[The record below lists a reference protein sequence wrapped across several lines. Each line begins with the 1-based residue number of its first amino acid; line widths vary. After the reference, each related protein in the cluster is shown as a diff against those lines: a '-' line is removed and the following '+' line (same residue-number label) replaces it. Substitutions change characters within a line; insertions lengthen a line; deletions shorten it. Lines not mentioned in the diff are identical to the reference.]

1 MGVMSEGQSRKR
13 LSFLGRA
20 ALAYARRGLYVF
32 PMHSVDAMGAC
43 SCHRSC
49 GRDAGKHPRIM
60 DWERQATTQSERIH
74 LWWTRWPR
82 ANVGLALGPSRLVVI
97 DVDPRNGGEASHR
110 ALCSRLG
117 AYRTIRSLTGGGGSH
132 DYFCMPRKP
141 IRLGSNA
148 FGDAFAGVDVKGAGG
163 CVVVPPSLHHSGRQY
178 AWEFDS
184 DGVGLAEL
192 PAAWVAA
199 LAQPVHRLV
208 AGESDEVIPKGQRR
222 QALLRLA
229 GRLRRLG
236 LNAQTIGDVL
246 QAANVRQCSPP
257 LETRKIERM
266 VADIAA
272 RYPPSVPLL
281 ARSRSRPIS

>member
-1 MGVMSEGQSRKR
+1 MREEEGRRK
-13 LSFLGRA
+13 LSALGRA
-20 ALAYARRGLYVF
+20 ALAYGRRGLYVF

-43 SCHRSC
+43 SCNRDC
-49 GRDAGKHPRIM
+49 GRDAGKHPRIS
-60 DWERQATTQSERIH
+60 DWERQATTQGERIRR
-74 LWWTRWPR
+74 WWTCWPR

-97 DVDPRNGGEASHR
+97 DVDPRNGGEESHR

-117 AYRTIRSLTGGGGSH
+117 AYETVRSLTGGGGVH
-132 DYFCMPRKP
+132 DYFRKP
-141 IRLGSNA
+141 ERPIRSGSDA
-148 FGDAFAGVDVKGAGG
+148 FGAAFGGVDVKGAGG
-163 CVVVPPSLHHSGRQY
+163 CVVLPPSLHQSLRRY
-178 AWEFDS
+178 AWEAQQDA
-184 DGVGLAEL
+184 GLAEM

-208 AGESDEVIPKGQRR
+208 AGESDEVIPEGKRR

-257 LETRKIERM
+257 LEACKIERM

-272 RYPPSVPLL
+272 RYSPCVSLL
-281 ARSRSRPIS
+281 PRSRSRPAS